1 MHLLNLK
8 NIKTQRQKLLLSS
21 LIIYIDL
28 VNHGKPR
35 RVEFLT
41 WEDVLHTWKDVLHT
55 LFERLKRV
63 TLKLPTTI

>member
-8 NIKTQRQKLLLSS
+8 NIKTQRQKLLLSN

-41 WEDVLHTWKDVLHT
+41 WEDVLHT